1 MPARPPP
8 LGPSLPGRR
17 LALQR
22 SAAWLAAGPGLGGL
36 GSHAWAGQDGCTL
49 ALAQLQG
56 GRLAEGASPACR
68 APDGGDAVFQAA
80 SLAKPVVA
88 TLVLKRVQRGEL
100 DLDRPLSEMLP
111 QGYPHR
117 QNLFAL
123 RQAPVVDL
131 VPAELLKTMSV
142 RHLLSHTAGLPNWAD
157 HGPLRPEGRPG
168 ERWRYSGEGYVL
180 LQHLLQTLSGL
191 PLQALAAR
199 ELFEP
204 LGLQRAAFRLIDR
217 LTPALVSGHA
227 ADGQVRQ
234 LRFPYEIA
242 ASSLYISAPDYARFL
257 AAVLADRGLLDLIT
271 TASVPVPQAPDLR
284 WGLGWALERT
294 AGREAIWHW
303 GSNPGF
309 RALAMAD
316 LGSKNAVVVLTA
328 AEDGM
333 PRAKALVRQGLPG
346 RHPALDFDLVQ

>member
-1 MPARPPP
+1 MPAALHP
-8 LGPSLPGRR
+8 LSLGLPGRR
-17 LALQR
+17 HALLRSLAV
-22 SAAWLAAGPGLGGL
+22 LAAGPSLGVL
-36 GSHAWAGQDGCTL
+36 ARAGPDECGL
-49 ALAQLQG
+49 ALARLQG
-56 GRLAEGASPACR
+56 GRLVEGASPACR

-88 TLVLKRVQRGEL
+88 TLALKRVQRGEL

-123 RQAPVVDL
+123 RQAPVVDH
-131 VPAELLKTMSV
+131 VPVEVLRTMSV
-142 RHLLSHTAGLPNWAD
+142 RHLLSHTAGLPHWAD
-157 HGPLRPEGRPG
+157 RGPLRLEGRPG

-204 LGLQRAAFRLIDR
+204 LGLRRAAFRLTDA
-217 LTPALVSGHA
+217 LAPALVSGHA
-227 ADGQVRQ
+227 AQGQVRQ

-242 ASSLYISAPDYARFL
+242 ASSLYVSAPDYARFMASL
-257 AAVLADRGLLDLIT
+257 LADRALLALIT
-271 TASVPVPQAPDLR
+271 SASVPVPQVPDLR

-316 LGSKNAVVVLTA
+316 LGSRDAAVVLTA
-328 AEDGM
+328 SEDGM
-333 PRAKALVRQGLPG
+333 PQAKALVREHVPG
-346 RHPALDFDLVQ
+346 RHPALDFSLVQ